1 MEVITIN
8 KIDLQVKEWNGQ
20 RVVTLADIDKVHE
33 RPDGTAK
40 RNWNENKKHLIKDED
55 YFLATRKELST
66 KFVPNKPL
74 KGNPN
79 IEVVLLTESGYLLL
93 VKSFTDD
100 LAWEVQRKLVN
111 SYFRLGEIIQ
121 SQQVQNELILSN
133 KLDKAIATIETC
145 KEMFELMMDYS
156 TINYKQQQDLLQVAR
171 QRVNYLLDGAHS
183 ERYKMYSRVYFKNLW
198 QDFCKV
204 FNCESYKNLNP
215 LYMADNIAQNWIV
228 EGNYIEQ

>member
-40 RNWNENKKHLIKDED
+40 RNFSTNKKHLIENED
-55 YFLATRKELST
+55 YFMIKEDDLRTLKLST
-66 KFVPNKPL
+66 NFVPSNARS
-74 KGNPN
+74 
-79 IEVVLLTESGYLLL
+79 IILLTESGYLLL
-93 VKSFTDD
+93 VKSFTDE

-215 LYMADNIAQNWIV
+215 LYMADNIAQNWIL
-228 EGNYIEQ
+228 EWNYIEQ

>member
-215 LYMADNIAQNWIV
+215 LYMADNIAQNWIL
-228 EGNYIEQ
+228 EWNYIEQ